1 MHSLGLKMTANGKY
15 LEEMRGKNMVSFKP
29 CIFKVT
35 T

>member
-1 MHSLGLKMTANGKY
+1 MHSFGLKVTVNGKY
-15 LEEMRGKNMVSFKP
+15 LEEMRGKNMVFFKP